1 VKDRP
6 VKKLAFAAARS
17 PLAGIVVRFGF
28 AHARRLLPLRVV
40 EQGERVAVYEHP
52 RPVYGSYHH
61 IAVPSVGV
69 PDVLALAG
77 PRHAAVR
84 AELFEVL
91 ARRGGTA
98 LVNAG
103 SRQDVGQVHFHLT
116 DDVQAGRDSHHDW
129 PDWEAAI
136 TGFAASPDRERRIA
150 EGATLLQRP
159 GDPRV
164 HLV

>member
-1 VKDRP
+1 MKE
-6 VKKLAFAAARS
+6 LAFAAART
-17 PLAGIVVRFGF
+17 PLAGAVVRFGF

-40 EQGERVAVYEHP
+40 EQGQRVAVYEHP
-52 RPVYGSYHH
+52 RPGYGSYHH

-77 PRHAAVR
+77 ARHAAVR
-84 AELFEVL
+84 AELVEVL
-91 ARRGGTA
+91 GRRGGTS

-103 SRQDVGQVHFHLT
+103 PRQDVGQVHFHLT
-116 DDVQAGRDSHHDW
+116 DDAQAGRESRADW

-136 TGFAASPDRERRIA
+136 GGFATLPDLRRWIA
-150 EGATLLQRP
+150 EGATLLRRP

>member
-1 VKDRP
+1 VKQ
-6 VKKLAFAAARS
+6 LAFAAARS

-28 AHARRLLPLRVV
+28 AHARALLPLRVV
-40 EQGERVAVYEHP
+40 EQGELVAVYEHP
-52 RPVYGSYHH
+52 RPVYGTYHH

-84 AELFEVL
+84 AELVEVL

-103 SRQDVGQVHFHLT
+103 PRQDVGQVHFHLT
-116 DDVQAGRDSHHDW
+116 DDAMTGREPDGDW
-129 PDWEAAI
+129 PGWTAAI
-136 TGFAASPDRERRIA
+136 EGFAASPDRERRIA
-150 EGATLLQRP
+150 GGCTLLQRP

>member
-1 VKDRP
+1 VKE
-6 VKKLAFAAARS
+6 LAFAAART
-17 PLAGIVVRFGF
+17 PLAGAVVRFGF

-40 EQGERVAVYEHP
+40 EQGDRIAVYEHP
-52 RPVYGSYHH
+52 RPVYGTHHH

-69 PDVLALAG
+69 RDVLALAAA
-77 PRHAAVR
+77 RHAGVR
-84 AELFEVL
+84 AELVEVL
-91 ARRGGTA
+91 HRRGGTA

-103 SRQDVGQVHFHLT
+103 PRQDVGQVHFHLT
-116 DDVQAGRDSHHDW
+116 DDLQAGRDSHRDW

-136 TGFAASPDRERRIA
+136 SGFAASPDLERWIA
-150 EGATLLQRP
+150 EGATLLRRP

>member
-1 VKDRP
+1 VKT
-6 VKKLAFAAARS
+6 LAFAAART
-17 PLAGIVVRFGF
+17 PLAGVVVRFGF
-28 AHARRLLPLRVV
+28 AHARWLLPLRVV
-40 EQGERVAVYEHP
+40 EQGERVAVYAHP

-69 PDVLALAG
+69 PDVLALAR
-77 PRHAAVR
+77 PRHAALR
-84 AELFEVL
+84 AELVELL
-91 ARRGGTA
+91 ARHGGTA

-103 SRQDVGQVHFHLT
+103 PRQDVGQVHFHLT
-116 DDVQAGRDSHHDW
+116 DDVQAGREPHADW
-129 PDWEAAI
+129 PGWEAAI
-136 TGFAASPDRERRIA
+136 GGFAARPDLRRWIA